1 MKYLI
6 IFDIMEWIPIAS
18 DKVKQIENKL
28 TELEIIKKSNFI
40 IEDLEHGNSN
50 VENLQIEYSGIED
63 LINSCKEFV
72 YNQNQELSFRYF
84 NKLKEKISILINEQN
99 ILARELQKL
108 GYDRNYELES
118 IFDDL
123 NFDTSDFS
131 NADKVSNNKE
141 QSDKFNN
148 FVDTLIMGLAPR
160 ILFETQL
167 EPSVIETQSSVGIE
181 EIHPI
186 HDPNLWNERC
196 YELFKYLFDNYY
208 DGKTLRK
215 LINIW
220 YFLKEKT
227 SIEYSLLAT
236 KEKYKDFIIKKYTI
250 PLKNTTRAA
259 DKFKEKEVPSM
270 NEHRQNFENIL
281 RDTKN
286 T

>member
-1 MKYLI
+1 
-6 IFDIMEWIPIAS
+6 MEWRPIAS
-18 DKVKQIENKL
+18 DIITQIENKL
-28 TELEIIKKSNFI
+28 IELELIKNNNFI
-40 IEDLEHGNSN
+40 IEDLQHRCSN
-50 VENLQIEYSGIED
+50 IENLQIEYSSIKD
-63 LINSCKEFV
+63 LINNCKEFV
-72 YNQNQELSFRYF
+72 YNQNQELSFRFYD
-84 NKLKEKISILINEQN
+84 KLKEKVSILISEQN

-108 GYDRNYELES
+108 GSDRNYELES

-123 NFDTSDFS
+123 NFDMSAFS
-131 NADKVSNNKE
+131 KADKLSNNKQ
-141 QSDKFNN
+141 QSDDFNS
-148 FVDTLIMGLAPR
+148 FVDVM
-160 ILFETQL
+160 
-167 EPSVIETQSSVGIE
+167 IERLNFQSSSEIRSKSIEAKNKYPSGIE
-181 EIHPI
+181 DIHPI

-236 KEKYKDFIIKKYTI
+236 KEKYKDFIIKKYNI

-259 DKFKEKEVPSM
+259 DKFKEKEAPSM
-270 NEHRQNFENIL
+270 NEHRQNFENFL
-281 RDTKN
+281 LDTKN